1 LAERLRLEKSTVSR
15 LVKMLEHPSRRA
27 RDRTPGTK
35 RSAHTEPEVP
45 TGSTSRSSAEP
56 FREFIHGELEK
67 GRDAKAIFQ
76 STLR

>member
-1 LAERLRLEKSTVSR
+1 
-15 LVKMLEHPSRRA
+15 
-27 RDRTPGTK
+27 
-35 RSAHTEPEVP
+35 VP
-45 TGSTSRSSAEP
+45 TGSTSRSSAKP